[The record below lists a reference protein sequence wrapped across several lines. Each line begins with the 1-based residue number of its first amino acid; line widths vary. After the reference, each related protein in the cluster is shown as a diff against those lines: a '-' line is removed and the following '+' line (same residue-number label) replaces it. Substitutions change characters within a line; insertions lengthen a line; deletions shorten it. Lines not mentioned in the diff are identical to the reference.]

1 MTELSFPTLLG
12 LGFVLGLR
20 HALDSD
26 HVAAVS
32 TVLAQ
37 RPSFR
42 ASGLVGLSWGLGHT
56 LVLLLV
62 GMVVLWLRVP
72 IPTFVAHVAEGIVGV
87 MLVSLGG
94 LLGFKLFKERW
105 HIHQH
110 EHDGNRHI
118 HLHSHAIV
126 EDHSHPHLWRESLR
140 PLFIGMA
147 HGLAGSAALL
157 LLVVSTAGS
166 VAEGLVY
173 ISVFGCGSILG
184 MMLIG
189 IALSV
194 PVIWSV
200 RVGRNAL
207 LAVQVSAS
215 LVSLGM
221 GFSILYG
228 LVVGAPA
235 S

>member
-1 MTELSFPTLLG
+1 
-12 LGFVLGLR
+12 
-20 HALDSD
+20 
-26 HVAAVS
+26 
-32 TVLAQ
+32 
-37 RPSFR
+37 
-42 ASGLVGLSWGLGHT
+42 
-56 LVLLLV
+56 
-62 GMVVLWLRVP
+62 
-72 IPTFVAHVAEGIVGV
+72 
-87 MLVSLGG
+87 
-94 LLGFKLFKERW
+94 
-105 HIHQH
+105 
-110 EHDGNRHI
+110 
-118 HLHSHAIV
+118 
-126 EDHSHPHLWRESLR
+126 
-140 PLFIGMA
+140 MA